1 MWKLSL
7 NLSKYDFSIELNKV
21 TSVGGGEIS
30 MDFMKDAKRLPVLDW
45 NLTFFG
51 AHEQQ
56 VGSDWIVPMEK
67 HYAFECIYV
76 LAGQEFIKI
85 YGNVYTLKAGDF
97 FLVPPEFLHQVW
109 AGERLKY
116 FCFHFDIDDPALKVQ
131 LIKGL
136 NYDYEKDSDLSKQ
149 LKPHFDKLDSLVADE
164 SFDFD
169 TKMVIQIELSKILR
183 IFFQATKR
191 SQHSN
196 ATTSTEYARL
206 MADYLK
212 EQLTNQVL
220 NYVKNGYIPDDR
232 MVEVSSAIAKIGFSN
247 GYGFRIF
254 KETYGISPR
263 DYLSKLK
270 INEAK
275 KLLGKPQ
282 YSINDI
288 GSALGYRN
296 LANFS
301 RQFKRWTDISPSQ
314 FRKQGR
320 ENSR

>member
-1 MWKLSL
+1 
-7 NLSKYDFSIELNKV
+7 
-21 TSVGGGEIS
+21 

-212 EQLTNQVL
+212 
-220 NYVKNGYIPDDR
+220 
-232 MVEVSSAIAKIGFSN
+232 
-247 GYGFRIF
+247 
-254 KETYGISPR
+254 
-263 DYLSKLK
+263 
-270 INEAK
+270 
-275 KLLGKPQ
+275 
-282 YSINDI
+282 
-288 GSALGYRN
+288 
-296 LANFS
+296 
-301 RQFKRWTDISPSQ
+301 
-314 FRKQGR
+314 
-320 ENSR
+320 